1 VDWHQ
6 DDRVR
11 PLVRQY
17 QLTLD
22 AALRDRADLAGCAVC
37 CCHCGIRFCTHPRNA
52 SRRDLRCPFGCRE
65 HHRRQ
70 RGNARSR
77 KHGQTD
83 KGRANKKKLNTA
95 ARIKDGQAALTD
107 IALTDIALSDIALT
121 DIAVSDIA
129 VSDTASSN
137 PTSRAPLEQSSQP
150 RADSPGAEFL
160 ETTADAATVASLS
173 VDPSPAM
180 REHLALQLEGFVL
193 DEPTLVNSRILPY
206 VRMIASLLEGRAI
219 SREELLA
226 ALRKRMRQRSMGRAP
241 RREYVLRYLHQHPP

>member
-6 DDRVR
+6 DDRAR

-22 AALRDRADLAGCAVC
+22 AALRDRADLADCAVC

-52 SRRDLRCPFGCRE
+52 RRRDLRCPFGCRE

-107 IALTDIALSDIALT
+107 IALTDIALT
-121 DIAVSDIA
+121 
-129 VSDTASSN
+129 DTASSN
-137 PTSRAPLEQSSQP
+137 PASRAPLEQSSQP
-150 RADSPGAEFL
+150 RTDSPGADFL

-180 REHLALQLEGFVL
+180 REHLVLQLEGFAL

-206 VRMIASLLEGRAI
+206 VRMVASLLEGRTI

-226 ALRKRMRQRSMGRAP
+226 ALRKRMRQRSIGRAP

>member
-1 VDWHQ
+1 MDWHQ
-6 DDRVR
+6 DDRAR

-22 AALRDRADLAGCAVC
+22 AVLRDRADLADCAVC
-37 CCHCGIRFCTHPRNA
+37 CCHCGIRFCAHPRNA
-52 SRRDLRCPFGCRE
+52 RRRDLRCPFGCRE

-77 KHGQTD
+77 KHNQSE
-83 KGRANKKKLNTA
+83 KGRANKSKLNTA
-95 ARIKDGQAALTD
+95 ARIKDIQAALAD
-107 IALTDIALSDIALT
+107 IALTGTALPDTALN
-121 DIAVSDIA
+121 DA
-129 VSDTASSN
+129 ASSN
-137 PTSRAPLEQSSQP
+137 PASRAPLELSSQP
-150 RADSPGAEFL
+150 SADSPGADFL
-160 ETTADAATVASLS
+160 ETTAEAATVASLS

-206 VRMIASLLEGRAI
+206 VRMIASLLEGRTI